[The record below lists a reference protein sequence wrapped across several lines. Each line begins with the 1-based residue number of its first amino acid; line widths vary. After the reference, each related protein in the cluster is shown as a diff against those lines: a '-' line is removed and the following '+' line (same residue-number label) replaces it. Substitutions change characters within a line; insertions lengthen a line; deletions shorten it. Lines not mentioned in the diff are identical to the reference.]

1 MANKKIIIPVGFQF
15 EDISAAVKEAKTKLS
30 SIKIESGIG
39 QQYTKVFSRLE
50 QEIESIQKK
59 AARGISS
66 QSDIDG
72 IERSLQ
78 TVIGYV
84 EKIQG
89 LAGKI
94 NFKDIRL
101 TQEQLNTYNK
111 LNTELEKARINIS
124 QFKKEQ
130 IKNLFASD
138 TNFSS
143 VLKDQLNIT
152 EKSFTSQK
160 QISDALKAQTKL
172 LQEQTAE
179 REKQLK
185 QEEGLRDSLASN
197 NVNDLVST
205 YGKKTANG
213 YVFNRGMAD
222 EGRAA
227 LLAEFKK
234 FNMDTTGLEDASLN
248 KLMASWTSFSNQLN
262 TSIPQAID
270 ASNQALQELK
280 NKQDAVKAAKEA
292 LDAAMSAGSYDE
304 LVAKVKQ
311 AEDAEEAYRQAVVQS
326 ARATVSSMATS
337 TDAVSDG
344 VEAQK
349 KELASLQQQFTTA
362 MSAENL
368 ASNLQSSLK
377 QLVGFSAVL
386 IQVRRGV
393 QAAVEQIKELDSAMN
408 GIAVV
413 TDFTT
418 KELWGQIDAYMAMAK
433 QYGVTTT
440 GVYQVSQLYY
450 QQGLDTNDVLAMTTE
465 TLKMARIANLDYAT
479 TTNYM
484 TTALNGFKLGVE
496 DAGRVVDVYS
506 KLASIAATDTAEMAK
521 AMSNTASIAESAG
534 MSFESTSAMLA
545 MMIETTREAPE
556 NIIFFLR

>member
-39 QQYTKVFSRLE
+39 QQYTKTFSRLE

-59 AARGISS
+59 AARGVSS
-66 QSDIDG
+66 QSDIDS

-78 TVIGYV
+78 TVVGYV
-84 EKIQG
+84 EKIQS
-89 LAGKI
+89 LSGKI
-94 NFKDIRL
+94 NFKDIKL
-101 TQEQLNTYNK
+101 TQDQLNTYNQ
-111 LNTELEKARINIS
+111 LNRELEKAKANIS

-130 IKNLFASD
+130 IKNLFATD

-160 QISDALKAQTKL
+160 QISDALKAQAKT

-185 QEEGLRDSLASN
+185 QEESFRDGIA
-197 NVNDLVST
+197 NVDTLVNT
-205 YGKKTANG
+205 YGKKTGNG

-222 EGRAA
+222 EGRVK
-227 LLAEFKK
+227 LLEEFKK
-234 FNMDTTGLEDASLN
+234 FNIDTTGLEDASLN
-248 KLMASWTSFSNQLN
+248 KLMASWTSFTNQLN

-337 TDAVSDG
+337 TNAVSDG
-344 VEAQK
+344 VEKQK
-349 KELASLQQQFTTA
+349 QELISLQQQFTTA

-368 ASNLQSSLK
+368 ASNLQSSLR

-386 IQVRRGV
+386 IQVRRGI
-393 QAAVEQIKELDSAMN
+393 QAAVAQIKELDSAMN

-440 GVYQVSQLYY
+440 GVYEVSQLYY

>member
-1 MANKKIIIPVGFQF
+1 MASKKIIIPVGFQF

-39 QQYTKVFSRLE
+39 QQYTKTFSRLE

-59 AARGISS
+59 AARGVSS
-66 QSDIDG
+66 QSDIDS

-78 TVIGYV
+78 TVVGYV
-84 EKIQG
+84 EKIQS
-89 LAGKI
+89 LSGKI
-94 NFKDIRL
+94 SFKDVKL
-101 TQEQLNTYNK
+101 TQEQLNTYNQ
-111 LNTELEKARINIS
+111 LNRELEKAKANIS

-130 IKNLFASD
+130 IKNLFATD

-152 EKSFTSQK
+152 EKSFISQK
-160 QISDALKAQTKL
+160 QISDALKAQAKT

-185 QEEGLRDSLASN
+185 QEEGLQAGIT
-197 NVNDLVST
+197 NVNTLVNT
-205 YGKKTANG
+205 YGKKTDNG

-222 EGRAA
+222 EGRAK
-227 LLAEFKK
+227 LLEEFKK
-234 FNMDTTGLEDASLN
+234 FNIDTTGLEDASLN

-270 ASNQALQELK
+270 ASKQALQELK
-280 NKQDAVKAAKEA
+280 DKQDAVKAAKEA

-326 ARATVSSMATS
+326 SMATS
-337 TDAVSDG
+337 TNAVSDG
-344 VEAQK
+344 VEKQK
-349 KELASLQQQFTTA
+349 QELVSLQQQFTTA

-368 ASNLQSSLK
+368 ASNLQSSLR

-386 IQVRRGV
+386 IQVRRGI
-393 QAAVEQIKELDSAMN
+393 QAAVAQIKELDSAMN

-440 GVYQVSQLYY
+440 GVYEVSQLYY

-545 MMIETTREAPE
+545 MMIETTREAPQ
-556 NIIFFLR
+556 NIGTASL